1 MLPLRQVISTDTKEA
16 RRLMYVDVVLGAA
29 AASCFCSDIIRDNHI
44 TFRNDVPGS
53 TDFFFVVEYFEH
65 CETVL
70 LTKAMILYCMP
81 QFRRQF
87 QNDSMTE
94 RLGFLGELYDFH
106 MNAVRRCNDCT
117 LEEGAQVYY
126 LKVLSAL
133 FAEYADPY
141 RHNQKALAENY
152 QKALAD
158 STVRKILKEVDARR
172 LRSAIKNMSTVCS
185 RAETQ
190 NG

>member
-1 MLPLRQVISTDTKEA
+1 MRD
-16 RRLMYVDVVLGAA
+16 
-29 AASCFCSDIIRDNHI
+29 CSADQGD
-44 TFRNDVPGS
+44 D
-53 TDFFFVVEYFEH
+53 
-65 CETVL
+65 
-70 LTKAMILYCMP
+70 LYCMP
-81 QFRRQF
+81 QGRRQF
-87 QNDSMTE
+87 QNYSMTE

-106 MNAVRRCNDCT
+106 MNAVRRCNDRT
-117 LEEGAQVYY
+117 LEEGAQVHY

-133 FAEYADPY
+133 FAEYADLY

-158 STVRKILKEVDARR
+158 STVRRILKEVDARR
-172 LRSAIKNMSTVCS
+172 LRAAIKNMSTVCS